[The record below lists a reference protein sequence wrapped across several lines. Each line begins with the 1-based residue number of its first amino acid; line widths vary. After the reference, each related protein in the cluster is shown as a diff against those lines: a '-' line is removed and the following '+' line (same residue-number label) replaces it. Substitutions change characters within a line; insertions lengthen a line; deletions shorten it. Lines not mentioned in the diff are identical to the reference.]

1 MFSLNFI
8 LHRNLIPGGLKPV
21 TIIINYNYNY
31 YLSMT
36 LMTYQNLQMWAWDT
50 IFFGRL
56 AIKFPFP
63 VFDFKSFSKGWG
75 FLILK
80 KQVNQIGQF

>member
-1 MFSLNFI
+1 
-8 LHRNLIPGGLKPV
+8 
-21 TIIINYNYNY
+21 
-31 YLSMT
+31 
-36 LMTYQNLQMWAWDT
+36 MTYENLQMWAWDT
-50 IFFGRL
+50 IFFWRL
-56 AIKFPFP
+56 TIKFPFP